1 MVQNKSKWTT
11 YYYNI
16 MIKTITIKN
25 KKCFDVLLSSCVGNF
40 MPVSLSKI
48 KLNLIKIVSPSRI
61 FENKFVASTEISLLN
76 VKLVLVGRFR
86 MYLR

>member
-25 KKCFDVLLSSCVGNF
+25 KKCFDVLLSSYVGNF

-76 VKLVLVGRFR
+76 VKLVFVGRFR

>member
-11 YYYNI
+11 YCYTI

-25 KKCFDVLLSSCVGNF
+25 KKCFDVLLSSCAGNF

-48 KLNLIKIVSPSRI
+48 KLNLIKIVSASRI

-76 VKLVLVGRFR
+76 VKLVFVDYFECI
-86 MYLR
+86 